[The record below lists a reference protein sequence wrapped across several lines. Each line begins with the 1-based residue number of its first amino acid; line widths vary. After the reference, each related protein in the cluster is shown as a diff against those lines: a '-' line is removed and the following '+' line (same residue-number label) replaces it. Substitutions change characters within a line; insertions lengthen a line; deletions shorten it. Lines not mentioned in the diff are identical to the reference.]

1 MKAPVK
7 TPDGWRVDYRD
18 QFGNRYRYTYHRK
31 QDAQQALDDARAA
44 IKDGSFVAAAEVPTF
59 SEVAEQWFA
68 TKQAQNR
75 RPNTLEQYRT
85 HLDNHL
91 LPELGRLRLNQID
104 VDRIERMRDTL
115 LADTTKKVTAPTV
128 NKLLTTASAIFKV
141 GIKHKKC
148 ANNPAELADRLQV
161 SEAITDEDG
170 AIHRVSSRPV
180 TDEDILT
187 PEEIQKLSKHAK
199 AGLPYTLLLTA
210 AATGARHNELLALR
224 WGDIDFDGGAI
235 QIRRSLTWVKAEA
248 GGREPTFY
256 PPKTRAGRRR
266 IPLPPALIQALRV
279 YYLQTHFK
287 APGDLIFQTREGRAM
302 HHRTVRRDVLERT
315 RKQAKLRGFTMH
327 SLRHTFASSLL
338 QAGASITE
346 VQRYMG
352 HNKSAH
358 VTLDVYAH
366 FMPTAD
372 SGAVTAHVA
381 RLLPYGHSLDTLAAP
396 APKDAADAAVS
407 A

>member
-1 MKAPVK
+1 MKAPRKV
-7 TPDGWRVDYRD
+7 PAGWRIDYRD
-18 QFGNRYRYTYHRK
+18 QFGKRYRHTYDRK
-31 QDAQQALDDARAA
+31 QDAQDALDEARAA
-44 IKDGSFVAAAEVPTF
+44 IKGGTFVAAGDVPTF
-59 SEVAEQWFA
+59 AEVAEQWFA
-68 TKQAQNR
+68 NKKGL
-75 RPNTLEQYRT
+75 RPNTVEQYRT

-115 LADTTKKVTAPTV
+115 LADAAKHVGAPTV
-128 NKLLTTASAIFKV
+128 NKLLTTAAAIFKFAV
-141 GIKHKKC
+141 KRKRC
-148 ANNPAELADRLQV
+148 ASNPAQLADRLQI
-161 SEAITDEDG
+161 SEELTDEDG
-170 AIHRVSSRPV
+170 VVHRVGTRPV

-187 PEEIQKLSKHAK
+187 PEEIQKLLKHAK

-224 WGDIDFDGGAI
+224 WQDIDFDSGAI
-235 QIRRSLTWVKAEA
+235 QIRRSLTWAKVEA
-248 GGREPTFY
+248 GGREPKFY

-266 IPLPPALIQALRV
+266 IPAPPVLVQALRR
-279 YYLQTHFK
+279 YYLQSRSK
-287 APGDLIFQTREGRAM
+287 APGDLVFQTREGRAM

-315 RKQAKLRGFTMH
+315 RKRAELRAFTMH

-346 VQRYMG
+346 VQKYMG
-352 HNKSAH
+352 HKSAH
-358 VTLDVYAH
+358 VTLNVYAH

-372 SGAVTAHVA
+372 SGAVSAHVA
-381 RLLPYGHSLDTLAAP
+381 RLFPVGHVLDTLAAP
-396 APKDAADAAVS
+396 GTNSAPDAAVS